1 LGFVATGHKS
11 TAWVRPMG
19 KPTSLEEDKDI
30 MTAMTKFLIAC
41 TSIVL
46 PLAASMVPL
55 TAAAQ
60 SADAAYCKVLS
71 DTVRNTIPKSQS
83 PTVSVPVAIA
93 KCEAGDTTAGIPVLE
108 QALRNAQVTLPS
120 RS

>member
-1 LGFVATGHKS
+1 
-11 TAWVRPMG
+11 
-19 KPTSLEEDKDI
+19 

-41 TSIVL
+41 AASAL

-60 SADAAYCKVLS
+60 SSDAAYCKVLS
-71 DTVRNTIPKSQS
+71 ETVRSTIPKSQS

-93 KCEAGDTTAGIPVLE
+93 KCATGDTAAGIPVLE